1 MKKKVDEKLSRRDAI
16 KIMGISP
23 IAAGVLASTSSSSIA
38 HASADVKGKIVI
50 VGGGAGAIMALSR
63 LLSAIKN
70 PDITIIA
77 PNETHLYQPGQIFI
91 ASGLLKM
98 SDIKLNNNDWINQKK
113 VKWIK
118 DEVKTFDADN
128 NSLITRSGEKISYDY
143 LVVATGLQYH
153 YEKIRGLTK
162 EDIGKNGIASVYLN
176 NLEKGTAT
184 GATGTWKWYNELKEA
199 AKTSKP
205 KVIYTQ
211 PNTPIKCGGAP
222 QKILYLSADYLKE
235 DGLSADYTFATSSS
249 KLFSLPK
256 IDAALHKTQKRYDTI
271 TNKFN
276 HNLVAVD
283 VAAKKATFEHTYE
296 VKGAYDEDLEDY
308 ELIKKTQEVVLDYD
322 FLHVVPPMGPVDAVM
337 NSSLGWGRGSAKG
350 WLEVDQYTL
359 QHRRYKNVFGI
370 GDICGIPKGK
380 TGGSARHHG
389 PILVENLLAV
399 MQGKEPKA
407 KFDGYTVCP
416 LKTQYGKIIMAEF
429 NYKGPAPSFP
439 LAYDKPRWIWWAFD
453 LYMLEPM
460 YKYLMLPGRM

>member
-1 MKKKVDEKLSRRDAI
+1 
-16 KIMGISP
+16 
-23 IAAGVLASTSSSSIA
+23 
-38 HASADVKGKIVI
+38 
-50 VGGGAGAIMALSR
+50 VGALH
-63 LLSAIKN
+63 K
-70 PDITIIA
+70 
-77 PNETHLYQPGQIFI
+77 
-91 ASGLLKM
+91 
-98 SDIKLNNNDWINQKK
+98 
-113 VKWIK
+113 
-118 DEVKTFDADN
+118 
-128 NSLITRSGEKISYDY
+128 
-143 LVVATGLQYH
+143 
-153 YEKIRGLTK
+153 
-162 EDIGKNGIASVYLN
+162 
-176 NLEKGTAT
+176 
-184 GATGTWKWYNELKEA
+184 
-199 AKTSKP
+199 
-205 KVIYTQ
+205 
-211 PNTPIKCGGAP
+211 
-222 QKILYLSADYLKE
+222 KILYLSADYLKE